1 MLQRISL
8 ELAMPDP
15 LWWYLAQAML
25 GEVYFPCRQEQLPS
39 PSHYPE
45 DFSRTIGDYLSHCVQ
60 QRIYTYWL
68 LQKCLFPSLV
78 PLGLSDRETRRPRPW
93 SRSQ

>member
-45 DFSRTIGDYLSHCVQ
+45 DFSRTIGDYLSH
-60 QRIYTYWL
+60 
-68 LQKCLFPSLV
+68 
-78 PLGLSDRETRRPRPW
+78 
-93 SRSQ
+93 